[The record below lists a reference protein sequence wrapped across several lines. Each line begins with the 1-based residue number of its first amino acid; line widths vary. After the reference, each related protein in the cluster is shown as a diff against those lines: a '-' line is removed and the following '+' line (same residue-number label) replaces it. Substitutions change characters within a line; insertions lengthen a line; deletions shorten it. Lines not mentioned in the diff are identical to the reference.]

1 MAEHNN
7 ARAALNAL
15 MQAGRGEQFG
25 LNLGEDD
32 EPLEDML
39 GLPGVAA
46 AQAEARRGNAGKG
59 RVKGSHNRR
68 TTELINYVERRYGS
82 PIELL
87 MQMARAPVPELAR
100 ELQCSRLDAY
110 KTKQSAAIA
119 VVPFLHPRL
128 ASFEVLPPG
137 APGGEPSPLI
147 LVQQPDDFT
156 ITDAV
161 VEEIAAEPAAVPA
174 EGATAAAMLSSDEDE
189 VGNTAAELLAEIEA
203 ERPRPSTLRL
213 VPQAETEAVVEEIA
227 SAGPAEPADDLSS
240 PATPLRISTLT
251 LAPWGDG
258 APNKIAAEA
267 GQVDSV
273 GDQVVEAAMQGEIA
287 AIVDRALDAL
297 ETLLRDDPEQARQ
310 IRARLAA
317 MLG

>member
-1 MAEHNN
+1 MPEHNN

-119 VVPFLHPRL
+119 VVPLLHPRL

-147 LVQQPDDFT
+147 LVQQPNDFT

-213 VPQAETEAVVEEIA
+213 VPQGETEAVVEEIA
-227 SAGPAEPADDLSS
+227 SQGPAEPADDLSS
-240 PATPLRISTLT
+240 PTTPLRISTLT

-267 GQVDSV
+267 DQVDSA
-273 GDQVVEAAMQGEIA
+273 GDQMVEAAMEGD

-297 ETLLRDDPEQARQ
+297 ETLLSDDPEQARQ

>member
-1 MAEHNN
+1 MPEHNN

-147 LVQQPDDFT
+147 LVQQPDAFT

-189 VGNTAAELLAEIEA
+189 VGNTSADEIEA

-213 VPQAETEAVVEEIA
+213 VPQGETEAVVEEIA
-227 SAGPAEPADDLSS
+227 SQGPAEPADDLSS
-240 PATPLRISTLT
+240 PTTPLRISTLT

-273 GDQVVEAAMQGEIA
+273 GDQVVEAAME
-287 AIVDRALDAL
+287 VDAVVDSALDAL
-297 ETLLRDDPEQARQ
+297 ETLLSDDPEQARQ

>member
-1 MAEHNN
+1 
-7 ARAALNAL
+7 
-15 MQAGRGEQFG
+15 
-25 LNLGEDD
+25 
-32 EPLEDML
+32 
-39 GLPGVAA
+39 
-46 AQAEARRGNAGKG
+46 
-59 RVKGSHNRR
+59 
-68 TTELINYVERRYGS
+68 
-82 PIELL
+82 

-119 VVPFLHPRL
+119 VVPLLHPRL

-147 LVQQPDDFT
+147 LVQQPNDFT

-189 VGNTAAELLAEIEA
+189 VGNTAADEIEA

-213 VPQAETEAVVEEIA
+213 VPQGETEAVVEEIA
-227 SAGPAEPADDLSS
+227 SEGPAEPADDLSS
-240 PATPLRISTLT
+240 PATHLRISTLT

-267 GQVDSV
+267 DQVDSA
-273 GDQVVEAAMQGEIA
+273 GDQMVEAAMEGD